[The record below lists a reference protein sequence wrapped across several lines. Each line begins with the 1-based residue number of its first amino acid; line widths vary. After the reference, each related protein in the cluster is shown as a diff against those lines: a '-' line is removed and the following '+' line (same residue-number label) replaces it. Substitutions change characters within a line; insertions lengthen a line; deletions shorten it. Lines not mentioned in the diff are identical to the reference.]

1 MDFSRW
7 AKIEGEDDDAA
18 SPSDL
23 RVLTERTVRSVEF
36 LHNTWPAGLAL
47 AARELSY
54 RAPPDSLVGGQEVT
68 TVTQGF
74 TVARLV
80 TEAGEIAYSAPV
92 HHGTVA
98 GSGDGD
104 DGDGDGDGDGDDA
117 G

>member
-1 MDFSRW
+1 M
-7 AKIEGEDDDAA
+7 
-18 SPSDL
+18 
-23 RVLTERTVRSVEF
+23 
-36 LHNTWPAGLAL
+36 
-47 AARELSY
+47 
-54 RAPPDSLVGGQEVT
+54 
-68 TVTQGF
+68 TQGF

-104 DGDGDGDGDGDDA
+104 DGDGDGDDA